1 MGVWYGKS
9 VVVSRVAR
17 RAMTTVPRARRPAS
31 VLQTPPT
38 SIMVSVL
45 LRRNVLPSLLLVCHC
60 PLFLISFIFSINLQV
75 CQLLIVSH
83 YLFIS

>member
-9 VVVSRVAR
+9 AVVSRVAR
-17 RAMTTVPRARRPAS
+17 RAMTTAPRARRPAS

-45 LRRNVLPSLLLVCHC
+45 PRRNVLPSLLLVRNC
-60 PLFLISFIFSINLQV
+60 PLFPISFQF
-75 CQLLIVSH
+75 
-83 YLFIS
+83 